1 MFSTSILDA
10 MATFGYAISA
20 FGVVCCVIAY
30 FALPKLVKIAFSE
43 GGNDED
49 SQS

>member
-10 MATFGYAISA
+10 MATFGYAVSA

-30 FALPKLVKIAFSE
+30 FALPKLIKTALSE
-43 GGNDED
+43 GDKDED
-49 SQS
+49 S